1 MNIGSTAGSAFT
13 TAAAAV
19 SQGTE
24 QVNRAARDVVDATTE
39 CPVEGVGKTE
49 KALTELKQGEVAVSA
64 GAKAIEAADKQI
76 GSLIDTSA

>member
-39 CPVEGVGKTE
+39 RPVEGVGKTE
-49 KALTELKQGEVAVSA
+49 KALTLCDPK
-64 GAKAIEAADKQI
+64 I
-76 GSLIDTSA
+76 GSLNTYNST